1 MSLSATSTRI
11 PGVRISRPA
20 SLRGDRRHYRQA
32 SSGGYEGPYPP
43 DARRQRLA
51 RPRGRR
57 FKREGIRNTRAARVV
72 VFRRGDVGYGGESPE
87 DFWGAL
93 RGVWLDPVRFFRALD
108 PRGGAIRPAIF
119 AFVVLYLNL
128 LFEAALQML
137 WLREFNY
144 AMIYAPFLG
153 LVVAI
158 VLAPLLVAG
167 LAIVVLFI
175 LGGGKLSHGGFGPLF
190 RSLGYASG
198 IGLALWIPLA

>member
-1 MSLSATSTRI
+1 M
-11 PGVRISRPA
+11 
-20 SLRGDRRHYRQA
+20 
-32 SSGGYEGPYPP
+32 
-43 DARRQRLA
+43 
-51 RPRGRR
+51 
-57 FKREGIRNTRAARVV
+57 
-72 VFRRGDVGYGGESPE
+72 FRRGDVGYGGESSE

-93 RGVWLDPVRFFRALD
+93 RGVWFEPVRFFRRLD

-119 AFVVLYLNL
+119 ASVILYLDL
-128 LFEAALQML
+128 LLEAALQML

-167 LAIVVLFI
+167 LAILVMVI
-175 LGGGKLSHGGFGPLF
+175 LGGGTLSRGDFVPLF

-198 IGLALWIPLA
+198 IGFALWIPFVPLLAVPYGAFVATIAVKETMNVTWARAAAATLIPLGAVILTVLVLLGSDEAVGFLVNPPGS